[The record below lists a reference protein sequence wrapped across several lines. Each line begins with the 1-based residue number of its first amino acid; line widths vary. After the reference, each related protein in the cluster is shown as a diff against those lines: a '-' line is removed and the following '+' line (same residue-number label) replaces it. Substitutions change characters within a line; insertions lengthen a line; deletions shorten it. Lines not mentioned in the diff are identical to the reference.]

1 MNMFAEVCISLALV
15 AMALFVFFAV
25 RTRRTSSNRFSLLLA
40 GIFVSSF
47 LMFLPVYWEAS
58 QQVLESIPHPQGAWY
73 PRLRTL
79 VYSLVYSL
87 KAVAGGQEMARLEK
101 LDITVPFLRFAY
113 TVLNL
118 SFYVTA
124 PVMTS
129 GLVLSM
135 VGDVWDRLRYRLH
148 FRRNFHIFSGPNPLS
163 VNMAKQ
169 IRKKNPK
176 AVVVFCQCKGLDK
189 KRLEQLRLMGGLCL
203 HAPCELVKLPFGRKN
218 LEFYLVD
225 ADEDDNL
232 RGAERLIMKHR
243 REENCRITLNAQVTS
258 GTGIQVVE
266 SMDKGSLGV
275 RFFDGTALLCSN
287 LLLRHPLYDLPADR
301 DIISVAVIG
310 CGRTGV
316 RMAKTIAWCGQM
328 DGKKLKIRVYDKNA
342 AAVEQ
347 QFLAQC
353 PELGESCDMGFCQ
366 VNVATADFEK
376 QLVDPETGSADATY
390 CVVALGDD
398 EENMEA
404 AERIFRLYRSYNGY
418 TFTPTILARVRGAT
432 KTEIYS
438 GHENAYLRDRG
449 IRTFGGVEEA
459 LAGDTLFHS
468 ALEWL
473 TFAVD
478 LCYWGLLPEKDPADM
493 TKRELKEY
501 LAGEDVAMC
510 RKAFLHSEYAR
521 RSSMAVALH
530 IPVKLHSCGI
540 LPVEE
545 YLPSDETARS
555 FRKALETD
563 PALAERLARNEH
575 QRWSSF
581 MRSEGYRGASWEE
594 LEAFYPQVKNNQDPL
609 SKRHL
614 CITDWEKL
622 EELNEKYLSLN
633 PPKRKDFKK
642 SDYDLIRGIPK
653 IVMLANRLDACGAE
667 LDM

>member
-1 MNMFAEVCISLALV
+1 MFAEICISLALI
-15 AMALFVFFAV
+15 ALAVFVFFAV
-25 RTRRTSSNRFSLLLA
+25 RTRRTSSNRFSLLLV

-73 PRLRTL
+73 PKLRTL
-79 VYSLVYSL
+79 VYSLVYGL
-87 KAVAGGQEMARLEK
+87 KAVGGGQEMSLLEQQ
-101 LDITVPFLRFAY
+101 DISVPFLRFMY

-118 SFYVTA
+118 TFYVAA
-124 PVMTS
+124 PLMTS

-135 VGDVWDRLRYRLH
+135 MGDVWDRIRYCLNLRQ
-148 FRRNFHIFSGPNPLS
+148 NFHIFSCPNPVS
-163 VNMAKQ
+163 INMAGQ
-169 IRKKNPK
+169 IRKKAPK
-176 AVVVFCQCKGLDK
+176 AVVVFCQCKGIDK
-189 KRLEQLRLMGGLCL
+189 KRLEQMRLLGGLCL
-203 HAPCELVKLPFGRKN
+203 YAPCEVLRLPCGKKN
-218 LEFYLVD
+218 VEFYLVD
-225 ADEDDNL
+225 ADEDYNL
-232 RGAERLIMKHR
+232 RGAVRLIVKHR
-243 REENCRITLNAQVTS
+243 QERPCNIVVNAQVTS

-266 SMDKGSLGV
+266 SMDKGSLGI

-301 DIISVAVIG
+301 DTISVAVIG

-316 RMAKTIAWCGQM
+316 RMAKTVAWCGQM
-328 DGKKLKIRVYDKNA
+328 DNKKLKIRVYDKNA

-353 PELGESCDMGFCQ
+353 PELGESCDIGFCQ

-376 QLVDPETGSADATY
+376 RLMDPETGSVDATY

-398 EENMEA
+398 EENMEV
-404 AERIFRLYRSYNGY
+404 AERIFRLYRSRNGY
-418 TFTPTILARVRGAT
+418 RETPMILARVRGAT
-432 KTEIYS
+432 KTEIYT
-438 GHENAYLRDRG
+438 GHENAYLRNRG
-449 IRTFGGVEEA
+449 IHTFGGMEEA
-459 LAGDTLFHS
+459 LISDTLFHS

-473 TFAVD
+473 SFAVD
-478 LCYWGLLPEKDPADM
+478 LCYWGLLPEKDPTDM
-493 TKRELKEY
+493 THRELKAY
-501 LAGEDVAMC
+501 LAEENVAVC

-530 IPVKLHSCGI
+530 IPVKLHACGV
-540 LPVEE
+540 LPAEE
-545 YLPSDETARS
+545 ILPSDETARN

-563 PALAERLARNEH
+563 PALAERLACNEH
-575 QRWSSF
+575 QRWNSF
-581 MRSEGYRGASWEE
+581 MRSEGYRSASWED
-594 LEAFYPQVKNNQDPL
+594 LEAFYPQVQNNQDPL

-614 CITDWEKL
+614 CITDWENL
-622 EELNEKYLSLN
+622 DALNEKYLALN

-642 SDYDLIRGIPK
+642 SDFDLIRGIPK

>member
-1 MNMFAEVCISLALV
+1 MFAEVCISLALI
-15 AMALFVFFAV
+15 ALAVFVFFAV
-25 RTRRTSSNRFSLLLA
+25 RTRRTSSNRFSLLLV

-73 PRLRTL
+73 PKLRTL
-79 VYSLVYSL
+79 VYSLVYGL
-87 KAVAGGQEMARLEK
+87 KAVGGGQEMSLLEQQ
-101 LDITVPFLRFAY
+101 DISVPFLRFMY

-118 SFYVTA
+118 TFYVAA

-129 GLVLSM
+129 GLVLSL
-135 VGDVWDRLRYRLH
+135 VGDVWDRIRYRLH
-148 FRRNFHIFSGPNPLS
+148 FRGNFHIFSGPNS
-163 VNMAKQ
+163 ISINMAKQ
-169 IRKKNPK
+169 IRKKDPK
-176 AVVVFCQCKGLDK
+176 AVVVFCQCKGIDK
-189 KRLEQLRLMGGLCL
+189 KYLEQLRLLGGLCL
-203 HAPCELVKLPFGRKN
+203 YAPCETLKLPFGKKN
-218 LEFYLVD
+218 LELYLVD
-225 ADEDDNL
+225 ADEDNNL
-232 RGAERLIMKHR
+232 RGAERLIVKHR
-243 REENCRITLNAQVTS
+243 REEKCRITLNVQVTS

-301 DIISVAVIG
+301 DTISVAVIG

-316 RMAKTIAWCGQM
+316 RMAKSVAWCGQM
-328 DGKKLKIRVYDKNA
+328 DGKKLKLRIYDKDA
-342 AAVEQ
+342 AAIEQ

-353 PELGESCDMGFCQ
+353 PELKASCDIGFCQ
-366 VNVATADFEK
+366 VDMATADFEK
-376 QLVDPETGSADATY
+376 QLMDPETGSRDATY

-404 AERIFRLYRSYNGY
+404 AERIFRLYRSRNGY
-418 TFTPTILARVRGAT
+418 DFTPTILARVRGTT

-449 IRTFGGVEEA
+449 IHTFGGVEEA

-468 ALEWL
+468 SLEWL
-473 TFAVD
+473 SFAVD
-478 LCYWGLLPEKDPADM
+478 LCYWGLLPEKDPTDM
-493 TKRELKEY
+493 TNRELKAY
-501 LAGEDVAMC
+501 LAEENVAMC

-540 LPVEE
+540 LPAEE
-545 YLPSDETARS
+545 YLPSDETARN
-555 FRKALETD
+555 FRKALEAD
-563 PALAERLARNEH
+563 PTLAERLARNEH
-575 QRWSSF
+575 QRWNSF
-581 MRSEGYRGASWEE
+581 MRSEGYRSASWEE
-594 LEAFYPQVKNNQDPL
+594 LKAFYPQVQNNQDPL

-614 CITDWEKL
+614 CITDWENL
-622 EELNEKYLSLN
+622 DALNEKYLALN

-642 SDYDLIRGIPK
+642 SDFDLIRGIPK
-653 IVMLANRLDACGAE
+653 IVMLANRLEACGAD

>member
-1 MNMFAEVCISLALV
+1 MFAEVCISLALI
-15 AMALFVFFAV
+15 ALAVFVFFAV
-25 RTRRTSSNRFSLLLA
+25 RTRRTSSNRFSLLLV

-73 PRLRTL
+73 PKLRTL
-79 VYSLVYSL
+79 VYSLVYGL
-87 KAVAGGQEMARLEK
+87 KAVGGGQEMSLLEQQ
-101 LDITVPFLRFAY
+101 DISVPFLRFMY

-118 SFYVTA
+118 TFYVAA

-129 GLVLSM
+129 GLVLSL
-135 VGDVWDRLRYRLH
+135 VGDVWDRIRYRLH
-148 FRRNFHIFSGPNPLS
+148 FRGNFHIFSGPNS
-163 VNMAKQ
+163 ISINMAKQ
-169 IRKKNPK
+169 IRKKDPK
-176 AVVVFCQCKGLDK
+176 AVVVFCQCKGIDK
-189 KRLEQLRLMGGLCL
+189 KYLEQLRLLGGLCL
-203 HAPCELVKLPFGRKN
+203 YAPCETLKLPFGKKK
-218 LEFYLVD
+218 LELYLVD
-225 ADEDDNL
+225 ADEDNNL
-232 RGAERLIMKHR
+232 RGAERLIVKHR
-243 REENCRITLNAQVTS
+243 REEKCRITLNAQVTS

-301 DIISVAVIG
+301 DTISVAVIG

-316 RMAKTIAWCGQM
+316 RMAKSVAWCGQM
-328 DGKKLKIRVYDKNA
+328 DGKKLKLRIYDKDA
-342 AAVEQ
+342 AAIEQ

-353 PELGESCDMGFCQ
+353 PELKASCDIGFCQ
-366 VNVATADFEK
+366 VDMATADFEK
-376 QLVDPETGSADATY
+376 QLMDPETGSRDATY

-404 AERIFRLYRSYNGY
+404 AERIFRHYRSRNGY
-418 TFTPTILARVRGAT
+418 DFTPTILARVRGAT

-449 IRTFGGVEEA
+449 IHTFGGVEEV

-468 ALEWL
+468 SLEWL
-473 TFAVD
+473 SFAVD
-478 LCYWGLLPEKDPADM
+478 LCYWGLLPEKDPTDM
-493 TKRELKEY
+493 TNRELKAY
-501 LAGEDVAMC
+501 LAEENVAMC

-530 IPVKLHSCGI
+530 IPVKLHSCDI
-540 LPVEE
+540 LPAEE
-545 YLPSDETARS
+545 YLPSDETARN
-555 FRKALETD
+555 FRKALEAD
-563 PALAERLARNEH
+563 PTLTERLARNEH
-575 QRWSSF
+575 QRWNSF
-581 MRSEGYRGASWEE
+581 MRSEGYRSASWEE
-594 LEAFYPQVKNNQDPL
+594 LKAFYPQVQNNQDPL

-614 CITDWEKL
+614 CITDWENL
-622 EELNEKYLSLN
+622 DALNEKYLALN

-642 SDYDLIRGIPK
+642 SDFDLIRGIPK
-653 IVMLANRLDACGAE
+653 IVMLANRLDACGAD